1 MAARRE
7 KRPTSVDAE
16 GHLDLRALDLRA
28 GEATSFTFEV
38 PPSHVILGG
47 STYEVIAD
55 DGTAS
60 LDVSHAYTGWHLHV
74 RLAGSLHGPCWR
86 CLEAAV
92 VPLRADTTDFS
103 RFDRPVGEAF
113 DEDLDSEYINQDGLD
128 ALSMA
133 RDALLD
139 GVPNPILCRADCA
152 GLCPTCGV
160 SLNAGPC
167 GCAPSGTDS
176 RWDALRDIAARLEQT
191 EE

>member
-1 MAARRE
+1 MD
-7 KRPTSVDAE
+7 TE
-16 GHLDLRALDLRA
+16 GHLDLRTLDLRA

-38 PPSHVILGG
+38 PTSHVILGG
-47 STYEVIAD
+47 STYEVVVTDNSA
-55 DGTAS
+55 T
-60 LDVSHAYTGWHLHV
+60 LDVTNAHTGWHLQV

-86 CLEAAV
+86 CLEPAIVA
-92 VPLRADTTDFS
+92 LRADTSDFS
-103 RFDRPVGEAF
+103 RFDRPTGEAF
-113 DEDLDSEYINQDGLD
+113 DEDLDCEYIDHDGLD

-160 SLNAGPC
+160 ALNAGPC
-167 GCAPSGTDS
+167 GCAPPAIDS
-176 RWDALRDIAARLEQT
+176 RWDALRDIASRLEHT